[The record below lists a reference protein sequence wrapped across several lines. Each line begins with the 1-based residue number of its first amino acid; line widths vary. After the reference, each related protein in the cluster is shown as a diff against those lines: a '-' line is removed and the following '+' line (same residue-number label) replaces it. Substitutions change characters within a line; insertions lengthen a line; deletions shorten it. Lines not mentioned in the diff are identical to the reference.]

1 MARSRK
7 SGDSEE
13 QQIAA
18 VDLISLLTPTGCDG
32 LYEGEIAMPDEDFD
46 FDQLAASAAPE
57 PEPAETKKTTS
68 PATARPVP
76 PAAKP
81 GPTPVTPKMRP
92 PPTSAEEYET
102 LARASAPSSYRTTAG
117 QPAAPSGEKPG
128 SARLQPLAEIPGDSL
143 ENVAAEIAECTRC
156 DLCKT
161 RNKTVPGVGNP
172 KARLVLIGEAPGA
185 DEDAS
190 GIPFVGKA
198 GQHLDKILAAAG
210 FKREEVYICN
220 ILKCRPPGNRNPT
233 LSEMLVCTP
242 FLQRQLRLIEP
253 RLIGCLGNVAIKFV
267 IGPDSPGITRIHG
280 QWFTSIFGVPAMA
293 MYHPS
298 YLIRDTSREKGS
310 PNWQMWQDIQALK
323 KRYDEQS

>member
-1 MARSRK
+1 MAKSRK

-13 QQIAA
+13 QQVTA
-18 VDLISLLTPTGCDG
+18 VDLIALLTPPGCDG
-32 LYEGEIAMPDEDFD
+32 LYEGEVVMPDADFD
-46 FDQLAASAAPE
+46 FDQLAADVAPE
-57 PEPAETKKTTS
+57 PEPAEVKK
-68 PATARPVP
+68 PAGPASAKTVS

-81 GPTPVTPKMRP
+81 GQPTAPAKMRP

-102 LARASAPSSYRTTAG
+102 LARASAPSSFRASAT
-117 QPAAPSGEKPG
+117 PAAPSGEKPG
-128 SARLQPLAEIPGDSL
+128 SARLQPLAEIPGDTL
-143 ENVAAEIAECTRC
+143 DKVAAEIAECTRC

-190 GIPFVGKA
+190 GIPFVGRA

-210 FKREEVYICN
+210 FKREEIYICN

-253 RLIGCLGNVAIKFV
+253 KLIGCLGNVAIKFV

-323 KRYDEQS
+323 KRYDELG

>member
-1 MARSRK
+1 MAKSRK

-13 QQIAA
+13 QQATA
-18 VDLISLLTPTGCDG
+18 VDLIALLTPPGCDG
-32 LYEGEIAMPDEDFD
+32 LYEGEVVMPDADFD
-46 FDQLAASAAPE
+46 FDQLAAAAPE
-57 PEPAETKKTTS
+57 PEPAEAKKPVG
-68 PATARPVP
+68 PATGKPVSP
-76 PAAKP
+76 TAKP
-81 GPTPVTPKMRP
+81 GQPTTPAKMRP

-102 LARASAPSSYRTTAG
+102 LARASAPSSFRASAS
-117 QPAAPSGEKPG
+117 PAAPAGEKPG
-128 SARLQPLAEIPGDSL
+128 SARLQPLAEIPGDTL
-143 ENVAAEIAECTRC
+143 AKVAAEISECTRC

-172 KARLVLIGEAPGA
+172 KARLVFIGEAPGA

-190 GIPFVGKA
+190 GIPFVGRA

-210 FKREEVYICN
+210 FKREDIYICN

-253 RLIGCLGNVAIKFV
+253 KLIGCLGNVAIKFV

-323 KRYDEQS
+323 KRYDEFSG

>member
-1 MARSRK
+1 MAKSRK
-7 SGDSEE
+7 SDDSEE

-18 VDLISLLTPTGCDG
+18 VDLIALLTPTGCDG
-32 LYEGEIAMPDEDFD
+32 LYESEIVMPDEDFD
-46 FDQLAASAAPE
+46 FDQLAAAVSPE
-57 PEPAETKKTTS
+57 PESAVETKKTTG
-68 PATARPVP
+68 PAPAK
-76 PAAKP
+76 PAAP
-81 GPTPVTPKMRP
+81 GAPTRMRP

-102 LARASAPSSYRTTAG
+102 LARASAPSNFRASAG
-117 QPAAPSGEKPG
+117 QPAAPTGEKPG

-143 ENVAAEIAECTRC
+143 AKVAAEIAECTLC

-190 GIPFVGKA
+190 GIPFVGRA

-210 FKREEVYICN
+210 FKREEIYICN

-233 LSEMLVCTP
+233 LSEMLLCTP

-253 RLIGCLGNVAIKFV
+253 KLIGCLGNVAIKFV

-323 KRYDEQS
+323 KRYDEFSG

>member
-1 MARSRK
+1 MAKSRK

-13 QQIAA
+13 QQVTA
-18 VDLISLLTPTGCDG
+18 VDLIALLTPPGCDG
-32 LYEGEIAMPDEDFD
+32 LYEGEVVMPDADFD
-46 FDQLAASAAPE
+46 FDQLAAAAPE
-57 PEPAETKKTTS
+57 PEPAEAKKPVG
-68 PATARPVP
+68 PATGKPVSP
-76 PAAKP
+76 TAKP
-81 GPTPVTPKMRP
+81 GQPTTPAKMRP

-102 LARASAPSSYRTTAG
+102 LARASAPSSFRASAP
-117 QPAAPSGEKPG
+117 PAAASGEKPG
-128 SARLQPLAEIPGDSL
+128 SARLQPLAEIPGDTL
-143 ENVAAEIAECTRC
+143 DKVAAEIAECTRC

-161 RNKTVPGVGNP
+161 RDKTVPGVGNP

-190 GIPFVGKA
+190 GVPFVGRA

-210 FKREEVYICN
+210 FKREEIYICN

-253 RLIGCLGNVAIKFV
+253 KLIGCLGNIAIKFV

>member
-1 MARSRK
+1 MAKSRK
-7 SGDSEE
+7 SDDSEE

-18 VDLISLLTPTGCDG
+18 VDLIALLTPTGCDG
-32 LYEGEIAMPDEDFD
+32 LYEGEITMPDEDFD
-46 FDQLAASAAPE
+46 FDQLAAAVSPE
-57 PEPAETKKTTS
+57 PEPAVETKKTTG
-68 PATARPVP
+68 PAPTKQPTA
-76 PAAKP
+76 PAAP
-81 GPTPVTPKMRP
+81 ARMRP

-102 LARASAPSSYRTTAG
+102 LARASAPSNFRASTG
-117 QPAAPSGEKPG
+117 QPAAPTGEKPG

-143 ENVAAEIAECTRC
+143 AKVAAEIAECTLC

-190 GIPFVGKA
+190 GIPFVGRA

-210 FKREEVYICN
+210 FKREEIYICN

-233 LSEMLVCTP
+233 LSEMLLCTP

-253 RLIGCLGNVAIKFV
+253 KLIGCLGNVAIKFV

-323 KRYDEQS
+323 KRYDELG